1 MNFLTKSVLLAIPVL
16 WVVAARAEP
25 LAGAEDAKLEQ
36 TSSLKANLKRLALK
50 YTQNSVTNRDE
61 DENYPDFSS
70 DEESVIAGV
79 FDGNLEY
86 NNANL
91 VWINRLFM
99 EYGKTKTTEGDVTT
113 SSEKDDQILFTSDYI
128 HKMWNLEQGVV
139 GPFASLGYETEF
151 TTFEEDG
158 KNYRTKIIRAKAGV
172 KLYNGTYFK
181 DLYIAAV
188 EEADF
193 TYDDSNMKTAAETGY
208 TFEYPVR
215 EGVNFVSDGYYR
227 QYFVYDMYKATDYK
241 YELKF
246 NNRLSVALAGGFA
259 LAPFADYHLA
269 KTRGARK
276 SRSDTTVG
284 VALEYQG
291 DYLFW

>member
-1 MNFLTKSVLLAIPVL
+1 MNLLNKYVLMAIPAL
-16 WVVAARAEP
+16 WAVAANAEP
-25 LAGAEDAKLEQ
+25 LVEEQ
-36 TSSLKANLKRLALK
+36 PAMPEKTSSLKANLKRLALK
-50 YTQNSVTNRDE
+50 YTQNSVTNREE

-70 DEESVIAGV
+70 DEETMISGV

-91 VWINRLFM
+91 VWINSLFM
-99 EYGKTKTTEGDVTT
+99 EYGKTKTTEGNTTT
-113 SSEKDDQILFTSDYI
+113 SSEKDDQILLTSDYI

-158 KNYRTKIIRAKAGV
+158 EDYRTKIVRAKAGI
-172 KLYNGTYFK
+172 KLYDGTYFK
-181 DLYIAAV
+181 DLYLAAV

-208 TFEYPVR
+208 AFEYQLR
-215 EGVNFVSDGYYR
+215 EGVKFISDGYYR

-246 NNRLSVALAGGFA
+246 NNRLGVALAGGFS
-259 LAPFADYHLA
+259 LAPFADYHMA

-284 VALEYQG
+284 VALEYHG

>member
-25 LAGAEDAKLEQ
+25 LEGAEDAKLEQ

-139 GPFASLGYETEF
+139 GPFASLGYETEL

-158 KNYRTKIIRAKAGV
+158 KDYSTKIIRAKAGV
-172 KLYNGTYFK
+172 KLFNGTYFK

-208 TFEYPVR
+208 TFEYSVR

-246 NNRLSVALAGGFA
+246 NNSLSVALAGGFA
-259 LAPFADYHLA
+259 LAPFADYRLA

>member
-1 MNFLTKSVLLAIPVL
+1 MNLLNKYVLMAIPAL
-16 WVVAARAEP
+16 WAVAANAEP
-25 LAGAEDAKLEQ
+25 LVEEQ
-36 TSSLKANLKRLALK
+36 PAMPEKTSSLKANLKRLALK
-50 YTQNSVTNRDE
+50 YTQNSVTNREE

-70 DEESVIAGV
+70 DEETMISGV

-91 VWINRLFM
+91 VWINSLFM
-99 EYGKTKTTEGDVTT
+99 EYGKTKTTEGNTTT
-113 SSEKDDQILFTSDYI
+113 SSEKDDQILLTSDYI

-158 KNYRTKIIRAKAGV
+158 ENYRTKIVRAKAGI
-172 KLYNGTYFK
+172 KLYDGTYFK
-181 DLYIAAV
+181 DLYLAAV

-208 TFEYPVR
+208 AFEYQLR
-215 EGVNFVSDGYYR
+215 EGVKFISDGYYR

-246 NNRLSVALAGGFA
+246 NNRLGVALAGGFS
-259 LAPFADYHLA
+259 LAPFADYHMA

-284 VALEYQG
+284 VALEYHG
-291 DYLFW
+291 DYLFR

>member
-1 MNFLTKSVLLAIPVL
+1 MNLLNKYVLMAIPAL
-16 WVVAARAEP
+16 WAVAANAEP
-25 LAGAEDAKLEQ
+25 LVEEQ
-36 TSSLKANLKRLALK
+36 PAMPEKTSSLKANLKRLALK
-50 YTQNSVTNRDE
+50 YTQNSVTNREE

-70 DEESVIAGV
+70 DEETMISGV

-91 VWINRLFM
+91 IWINSLFM
-99 EYGKTKTTEGDVTT
+99 EYGKTKTTEGNTTT
-113 SSEKDDQILFTSDYI
+113 SSEKDDQILLTSDYI

-158 KNYRTKIIRAKAGV
+158 EDYRTKIVRAKAGI
-172 KLYNGTYFK
+172 KLYDGTYFK
-181 DLYIAAV
+181 DLYLAAV

-208 TFEYPVR
+208 AFEYQLR
-215 EGVNFVSDGYYR
+215 EGVKFISDGYYR

-246 NNRLSVALAGGFA
+246 NNRLGVALAGGFS
-259 LAPFADYHLA
+259 LAPFADYHMA

-284 VALEYQG
+284 VALEYYG

>member
-1 MNFLTKSVLLAIPVL
+1 MNLLNKYVLMAIPAL
-16 WVVAARAEP
+16 WAVAANAEP
-25 LAGAEDAKLEQ
+25 LAEEQ
-36 TSSLKANLKRLALK
+36 PAMPEKTSSLKANLKRLALK
-50 YTQNSVTNRDE
+50 YTQNSVTNREE

-70 DEESVIAGV
+70 DEETMISGV

-91 VWINRLFM
+91 VWINSLFM
-99 EYGKTKTTEGDVTT
+99 EYGKTKTTEGNTTT
-113 SSEKDDQILFTSDYI
+113 SSEKDDQILLTSDYI

-158 KNYRTKIIRAKAGV
+158 EDYRTKIVRAKAGI
-172 KLYNGTYFK
+172 KLYDGTYFK
-181 DLYIAAV
+181 DLYLAAV

-208 TFEYPVR
+208 AFEYQLR
-215 EGVNFVSDGYYR
+215 EGVKFISDGYYR

-246 NNRLSVALAGGFA
+246 NNRLGVALAGGFS
-259 LAPFADYHLA
+259 LAPFADYHMA

-284 VALEYQG
+284 VALEYHG
-291 DYLFW
+291 DYLFR

>member
-1 MNFLTKSVLLAIPVL
+1 MNLLNKYVLMAIPAL
-16 WVVAARAEP
+16 WAVAANAEP
-25 LAGAEDAKLEQ
+25 LVEEQ
-36 TSSLKANLKRLALK
+36 PAMPEKTSSLKANLKRLALK
-50 YTQNSVTNRDE
+50 YTQNSVTNREE

-70 DEESVIAGV
+70 DEETMISGV

-91 VWINRLFM
+91 VWINSLFM
-99 EYGKTKTTEGDVTT
+99 EYGKTKTTEGNTTT
-113 SSEKDDQILFTSDYI
+113 SSEKDDQILLTSDYI

-158 KNYRTKIIRAKAGV
+158 EDYRTKIVRAKAGI
-172 KLYNGTYFK
+172 KLYDGTYFK
-181 DLYIAAV
+181 DLYLAAV

-208 TFEYPVR
+208 AFEYQLR
-215 EGVNFVSDGYYR
+215 EGVKFISDGYYR

-246 NNRLSVALAGGFA
+246 NNRLGVALAGGFS
-259 LAPFADYHLA
+259 LAPFADYHMA

-284 VALEYQG
+284 VALEYHG
-291 DYLFW
+291 DYLFR

>member
-1 MNFLTKSVLLAIPVL
+1 MNLLNKYVLMAIPAL
-16 WVVAARAEP
+16 WAVAANAEP
-25 LAGAEDAKLEQ
+25 LVEEQ
-36 TSSLKANLKRLALK
+36 PAMPEKTSSLKANLKRLALK
-50 YTQNSVTNRDE
+50 YTQNSVTNREE

-70 DEESVIAGV
+70 DEETMISGV

-91 VWINRLFM
+91 VWINSLFM
-99 EYGKTKTTEGDVTT
+99 EYGKTKTTEGNTTT
-113 SSEKDDQILFTSDYI
+113 SSEKDDQILLTSDYI

-139 GPFASLGYETEF
+139 GPFASLGYEAEF

-158 KNYRTKIIRAKAGV
+158 KDYRTKIVRAKAGI
-172 KLYNGTYFK
+172 KLYDGTYFK
-181 DLYIAAV
+181 DLYLAAV

-208 TFEYPVR
+208 AFEYQLR
-215 EGVNFVSDGYYR
+215 EGVKFISDGYYR

-246 NNRLSVALAGGFA
+246 NNRLGVALAGGFS
-259 LAPFADYHLA
+259 LAPFADYHMA

-284 VALEYQG
+284 VALEYHG

>member
-1 MNFLTKSVLLAIPVL
+1 MNLLNKYVLMAIPAL
-16 WVVAARAEP
+16 WAVAANAEP
-25 LAGAEDAKLEQ
+25 LVEEQ
-36 TSSLKANLKRLALK
+36 PALPEKTSSLKANLKRLALK
-50 YTQNSVTNRDE
+50 YTQNSVTNREE

-70 DEESVIAGV
+70 DEETMISGV

-91 VWINRLFM
+91 VWINSLFM
-99 EYGKTKTTEGDVTT
+99 EYGKTKTTEGNTTT
-113 SSEKDDQILFTSDYI
+113 SSEKDDQILLTSDYI

-158 KNYRTKIIRAKAGV
+158 EDYRTKIVRAKAGI
-172 KLYNGTYFK
+172 KLYDGTYFK
-181 DLYIAAV
+181 DLYLAAV

-208 TFEYPVR
+208 AFEYQLR
-215 EGVNFVSDGYYR
+215 EGVKFISDGYYR

-246 NNRLSVALAGGFA
+246 NNRLGVALAGGFS
-259 LAPFADYHLA
+259 LAPFADYHMA

-284 VALEYQG
+284 VALEYHG
-291 DYLFW
+291 DYLFR

>member
-1 MNFLTKSVLLAIPVL
+1 MSLLNKYVLMAIPAL
-16 WVVAARAEP
+16 WAVAANAEP
-25 LAGAEDAKLEQ
+25 LVEEQ
-36 TSSLKANLKRLALK
+36 PAMPEKTSSLKANLKRLALK
-50 YTQNSVTNRDE
+50 YTQNSVTNREE

-70 DEESVIAGV
+70 DEETMISGV

-91 VWINRLFM
+91 VWINSLFM
-99 EYGKTKTTEGDVTT
+99 EYGKTKTTEGNTTT
-113 SSEKDDQILFTSDYI
+113 SSEKDDQILLTSDYI

-158 KNYRTKIIRAKAGV
+158 EDYRTKIVRAKAGI
-172 KLYNGTYFK
+172 KLYDGTYFK
-181 DLYIAAV
+181 DLYLAAV

-208 TFEYPVR
+208 AFEYQLR
-215 EGVNFVSDGYYR
+215 EGVKFISDGYYR

-246 NNRLSVALAGGFA
+246 NNRLGVALAGGFS
-259 LAPFADYHLA
+259 LAPFADYHMA

-284 VALEYQG
+284 VALEYHG

>member
-1 MNFLTKSVLLAIPVL
+1 MNLLEKSVLSVLPVL
-16 WVVAARAEP
+16 CAAAANAEP
-25 LAGAEDAKLEQ
+25 VTVPENVNQEQ

-50 YTQNSVTNRDE
+50 YTQNKVSNRDE

-70 DEESVIAGV
+70 DEETLISGV

-86 NNANL
+86 NNTNL
-91 VWINRLFM
+91 VWINSLFM

-151 TTFEEDG
+151 TTFKENG
-158 KNYRTKIIRAKAGV
+158 NSYRTKIVRAKAGV
-172 KLYNGTYFK
+172 KLYDGVYFK
-181 DLYIAAV
+181 DLYAAAV

-193 TYDDSNMKTAAETGY
+193 TYDDSNMKTAAEVGY
-208 TFEYPVR
+208 TFEYLLR
-215 EGVNFVSDGYYR
+215 DGVNFVSDGYYR
-227 QYFVYDMYKATDYK
+227 RYFVYDMYKATDYK

-246 NNRLSVALAGGFA
+246 NNRLSVALAGGFS

-269 KTRGARK
+269 KTRGACK

-284 VALEYQG
+284 VALEYTG

>member
-1 MNFLTKSVLLAIPVL
+1 MNLLNKYVLMAIPAL
-16 WVVAARAEP
+16 WAVAANAEP
-25 LAGAEDAKLEQ
+25 LVEEQ
-36 TSSLKANLKRLALK
+36 PAMPEKTSSLKANLKRLALK
-50 YTQNSVTNRDE
+50 YTQNSVTNREE

-70 DEESVIAGV
+70 DEETMISGV

-91 VWINRLFM
+91 IWINSLFM
-99 EYGKTKTTEGDVTT
+99 EYGKTKTTEGNTTT
-113 SSEKDDQILFTSDYI
+113 SSEKDDQILLTSDYI

-158 KNYRTKIIRAKAGV
+158 EDYRTKIVRAKAGI
-172 KLYNGTYFK
+172 KLYDGTYFK
-181 DLYIAAV
+181 DLYLAAV
-188 EEADF
+188 EEADL

-208 TFEYPVR
+208 AFEYQLR
-215 EGVNFVSDGYYR
+215 EGVKFISDGYYR

-246 NNRLSVALAGGFA
+246 NNRLGVALAGGFS
-259 LAPFADYHLA
+259 LAPFADYHMA

-284 VALEYQG
+284 VALEYHG
-291 DYLFW
+291 DYLFR

>member
-1 MNFLTKSVLLAIPVL
+1 MNLLNKYVLMTIPAL
-16 WVVAARAEP
+16 WAVAANAEP
-25 LAGAEDAKLEQ
+25 LVEEQ
-36 TSSLKANLKRLALK
+36 PAMPEKTSSLKANLKRLALK
-50 YTQNSVTNRDE
+50 YTQNSVTNREE

-70 DEESVIAGV
+70 DEETMISGV

-91 VWINRLFM
+91 VWINSLFM
-99 EYGKTKTTEGDVTT
+99 EYGKTKTTEGNTTT
-113 SSEKDDQILFTSDYI
+113 SSEKDDQILLTSDYI

-158 KNYRTKIIRAKAGV
+158 KDYRTKIVRAKAGI
-172 KLYNGTYFK
+172 KLYGGTYFN
-181 DLYIAAV
+181 DLYLAAV

-208 TFEYPVR
+208 AFEYQLR
-215 EGVNFVSDGYYR
+215 EGVKFISDGYYR

-246 NNRLSVALAGGFA
+246 NNRLGVALAGGFS
-259 LAPFADYHLA
+259 LAPFADYHMA

-284 VALEYQG
+284 VALEYHG
-291 DYLFW
+291 DYLFR

>member
-1 MNFLTKSVLLAIPVL
+1 MNLLNKYVLMAIPAL
-16 WVVAARAEP
+16 WAVSANAEP
-25 LAGAEDAKLEQ
+25 LVEEQ
-36 TSSLKANLKRLALK
+36 PAMPEKTSSLKANLKRLALK
-50 YTQNSVTNRDE
+50 YTQNSVTNREE

-70 DEESVIAGV
+70 DEETMISGV

-91 VWINRLFM
+91 IWINSLFM
-99 EYGKTKTTEGDVTT
+99 EYGKNKTTEGNTTT
-113 SSEKDDQILFTSDYI
+113 SSEKDDQILLTSDYI

-158 KNYRTKIIRAKAGV
+158 EDYRTKIVRAKAGI
-172 KLYNGTYFK
+172 KLYDGTYFK
-181 DLYIAAV
+181 DLYLAAV

-208 TFEYPVR
+208 AFEYQLR
-215 EGVNFVSDGYYR
+215 EGVKFISDGYYR

-246 NNRLSVALAGGFA
+246 NNRLGVALAGGFS
-259 LAPFADYHLA
+259 LAPFADYHMA

-284 VALEYQG
+284 VALEYHG

>member
-1 MNFLTKSVLLAIPVL
+1 MNLLNKYVLMAIPAL
-16 WVVAARAEP
+16 WAVSANAEP
-25 LAGAEDAKLEQ
+25 LVEEQ
-36 TSSLKANLKRLALK
+36 PAMPEKTSSLKANLKRLALK
-50 YTQNSVTNRDE
+50 YTQNSVTNREE

-70 DEESVIAGV
+70 DEETMISGV

-91 VWINRLFM
+91 VWINSLFM
-99 EYGKTKTTEGDVTT
+99 EYGKTKTTEGNTTT
-113 SSEKDDQILFTSDYI
+113 SSEKDDQILLTSDYI

-158 KNYRTKIIRAKAGV
+158 EDYRTKIVRAKAGI
-172 KLYNGTYFK
+172 KLYDGTYFK
-181 DLYIAAV
+181 DLYLAAV

-208 TFEYPVR
+208 AFEYQLR
-215 EGVNFVSDGYYR
+215 EGVKFISDGYYR

-246 NNRLSVALAGGFA
+246 NNRLGVALAGGFS
-259 LAPFADYHLA
+259 LAPFADYHMA

-284 VALEYQG
+284 VALEYHG

>member
-1 MNFLTKSVLLAIPVL
+1 MNLLNKYVLMAIPAL
-16 WVVAARAEP
+16 WAVAANAEP
-25 LAGAEDAKLEQ
+25 LVEEQ
-36 TSSLKANLKRLALK
+36 PAMPEKTSSLKANLKRLALK
-50 YTQNSVTNRDE
+50 YTQNSVTNREE

-70 DEESVIAGV
+70 DEETMISGV

-91 VWINRLFM
+91 VWINSLFM
-99 EYGKTKTTEGDVTT
+99 EYGKTKTTEGNTTT
-113 SSEKDDQILFTSDYI
+113 SSEKDDQILLTSDYI

-158 KNYRTKIIRAKAGV
+158 EDYRTKIVRTKAGI
-172 KLYNGTYFK
+172 KLYDGTYFK
-181 DLYIAAV
+181 DLYLAAV

-208 TFEYPVR
+208 AFEYQLR
-215 EGVNFVSDGYYR
+215 EGVKFISDGYYR

-246 NNRLSVALAGGFA
+246 NNRLGVALAGGFS
-259 LAPFADYHLA
+259 LAPFADYHMA

-284 VALEYQG
+284 VALEYHG
-291 DYLFW
+291 DYLFR

>member
-1 MNFLTKSVLLAIPVL
+1 MNLLNKYVLMAIPAL
-16 WVVAARAEP
+16 WAVAANAEP
-25 LAGAEDAKLEQ
+25 LVEEQ
-36 TSSLKANLKRLALK
+36 PAMPEKTSSLKANLKRLALK
-50 YTQNSVTNRDE
+50 YTQNSVTNREE

-70 DEESVIAGV
+70 DEETMISGV

-91 VWINRLFM
+91 IWINSLFM
-99 EYGKTKTTEGDVTT
+99 EYGKTKTTEGNTTT
-113 SSEKDDQILFTSDYI
+113 SSEKDDQILLTSDYI

-158 KNYRTKIIRAKAGV
+158 EDYRTKIVRAKAGI
-172 KLYNGTYFK
+172 KLYDGTYFK
-181 DLYIAAV
+181 DLYLAAV

-208 TFEYPVR
+208 AFEYQLR
-215 EGVNFVSDGYYR
+215 EGVKFISDGYYR

-246 NNRLSVALAGGFA
+246 NNRLGVALAGGFS
-259 LAPFADYHLA
+259 LAPFADYHMA

-284 VALEYQG
+284 VALEYHG

>member
-1 MNFLTKSVLLAIPVL
+1 MNLLNKYVLMAIPAL
-16 WVVAARAEP
+16 WAVAANAEP
-25 LAGAEDAKLEQ
+25 LVEEQ
-36 TSSLKANLKRLALK
+36 PAMPEKTSSLKANLKRLALK
-50 YTQNSVTNRDE
+50 YTQNSVTNREE

-70 DEESVIAGV
+70 DEETMISGV

-91 VWINRLFM
+91 VWINSLFM
-99 EYGKTKTTEGDVTT
+99 EYGKTKTTEGNTTT
-113 SSEKDDQILFTSDYI
+113 SSEKDDQILLTSDYI

-158 KNYRTKIIRAKAGV
+158 EDYRTKIVRAKAGI
-172 KLYNGTYFK
+172 KLYDGTYFK
-181 DLYIAAV
+181 DLYLAAV

-208 TFEYPVR
+208 AFEYQLR
-215 EGVNFVSDGYYR
+215 EGVKFISDGYYR

-246 NNRLSVALAGGFA
+246 NNRLEVALAGGFS
-259 LAPFADYHLA
+259 LAPFADYHMA

-284 VALEYQG
+284 VALEYHG
-291 DYLFW
+291 DYLFR

>member
-1 MNFLTKSVLLAIPVL
+1 MNLLNKYVLMAIPAL
-16 WVVAARAEP
+16 WAVAANADP
-25 LAGAEDAKLEQ
+25 LVEEQ
-36 TSSLKANLKRLALK
+36 PAMPEKTSSLKANLKRLALK
-50 YTQNSVTNRDE
+50 YTQNSVTNREE

-70 DEESVIAGV
+70 DEETMISGV

-91 VWINRLFM
+91 VWINSLFM
-99 EYGKTKTTEGDVTT
+99 EYGKTKTTEGNTTT
-113 SSEKDDQILFTSDYI
+113 SSEKDDQILLTSDYI

-158 KNYRTKIIRAKAGV
+158 EDYRTKIVRAKAGI
-172 KLYNGTYFK
+172 KLYDGTYFK
-181 DLYIAAV
+181 DLYLAAV

-208 TFEYPVR
+208 AFEYQLR
-215 EGVNFVSDGYYR
+215 EGVKFISDGYYR

-246 NNRLSVALAGGFA
+246 NNRLGVALAGGFS
-259 LAPFADYHLA
+259 LAPFADYHMA

-284 VALEYQG
+284 VALEYHG
-291 DYLFW
+291 DYLFR